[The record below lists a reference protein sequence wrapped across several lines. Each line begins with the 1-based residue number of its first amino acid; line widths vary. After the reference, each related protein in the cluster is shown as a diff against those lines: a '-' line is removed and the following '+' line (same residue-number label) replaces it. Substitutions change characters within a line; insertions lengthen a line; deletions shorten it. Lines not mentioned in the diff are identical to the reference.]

1 MKEHVV
7 TMEMYDMERF
17 EMIKA
22 LVAAAENFKDIL
34 IDRCTKDYQAM
45 CKT

>member
-1 MKEHVV
+1 
-7 TMEMYDMERF
+7 MEMYDMERF